1 MKRARLNAGLTQAEL
16 ARRAS
21 TTQSVIA
28 RLEAAGANPR
38 LATLDKVIAATGH
51 SLQLELDS
59 SAGIDESLIVASLR
73 TSPTQRL
80 HDFQSFYKFAQKF
93 GGKALAARGS

>member
-1 MKRARLNAGLTQAEL
+1 MNAGLTQAEL
-16 ARRAS
+16 GRRAS

-51 SLQLELDS
+51 SLTLELGS
-59 SAGIDESLIVASLR
+59 SEGIDESLIVESLKASPSERLR
-73 TSPTQRL
+73 Q
-80 HDFQSFYKFAQKF
+80 FESFYESARRI
-93 GGKALAARGS
+93 GGKAFQAVGS